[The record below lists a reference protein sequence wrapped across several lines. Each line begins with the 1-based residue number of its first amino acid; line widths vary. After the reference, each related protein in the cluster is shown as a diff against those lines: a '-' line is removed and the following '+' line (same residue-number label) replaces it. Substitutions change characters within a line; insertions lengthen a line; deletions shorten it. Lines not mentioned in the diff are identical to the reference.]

1 MAALAS
7 EVFFLPA
14 PGGGRLCVCDRP
26 ADDHAVRGALLFVHP
41 WAEEMNKSRRAVAV
55 GSRALA
61 REGWAVLRIDLFGCG
76 DSAGEFGG
84 ATWSTWLNDVALA
97 ARWLGDRFGIIPW
110 LWGLRAGSLVI
121 ADYLATGGAGK
132 GVLLWQ
138 PVISGRQHL
147 TQFLRLKLANEM
159 LGNVAE
165 RTGMQQ
171 LRDRIANGEDIE
183 VAGYRLSEELASGL
197 ERSELAFAPEAGRV
211 LWLEVSS
218 DDVPKLSPA
227 SEKRIAQ
234 IR

>member
-1 MAALAS
+1 MLCGGCCRRLAS
-7 EVFFLPA
+7 I
-14 PGGGRLCVCDRP
+14 
-26 ADDHAVRGALLFVHP
+26 
-41 WAEEMNKSRRAVAV
+41 
-55 GSRALA
+55 A
-61 REGWAVLRIDLFGCG
+61 REGCGSENRPLGCG
-76 DSAGEFGG
+76 DSAGESV
-84 ATWSTWLNDVALA
+84 ALTWSTWLQGCCLA
-97 ARWLGDRFGIIPW
+97 ARWLGDRSHVPR

-121 ADYLATGGAGK
+121 ADYLAAGGAGN

-159 LGNVAE
+159 LGNVAQ

-183 VAGYRLSEELASGL
+183 VAGYRLREDLASGL

-218 DDVPKLSPA
+218 NDVPRLSPA

-234 IR
+234 FAEREVRVDAAAVTGQPFWRSPRLESPRP